1 MLGQDHPFVGR
12 RFNGCSART
21 RALALAGAV
30 LAAVLSAATAPA
42 WAQPPQPGLG
52 DSLGADWREQQNE
65 ARQQVREG
73 RHVPLDRVI
82 ESIRRQTPGRLLDT
96 GIEQGP
102 DGRSVYR
109 VRWAAANGRRMDIL
123 VDAQTGAILS
133 GLGR

>member
-1 MLGQDHPFVGR
+1 LIGR
-12 RFNGCSART
+12 RFKGVTGLAVV
-21 RALALAGAV
+21 ALVAML
-30 LAAVLSAATAPA
+30 ATAPA
-42 WAQPPQPGLG
+42 FAQPPTPLPVGQPGPG

-65 ARQQVREG
+65 ARQKVKEG

-82 ESIRRQTPGRLLDT
+82 QSIRRQTPGRLLDT

-109 VRWAAANGRRMDIL
+109 VRWAAANGRRVDIL

-133 GLGR
+133 SQGR